1 MTQNV
6 YAQTGFLFGGLYD
19 KELGL
24 RKPLKVNI
32 FDTPGFADVDID
44 NIRKNKI
51 LIRVQKNI
59 KITCQ
64 KFLVQVFF
72 VF

>member
-44 NIRKNKI
+44 NICMLSHIYTLTRYSLSQNWGE
-51 LIRVQKNI
+51 
-59 KITCQ
+59 
-64 KFLVQVFF
+64 
-72 VF
+72 